1 MFQEYESEVDDDE
14 DQEDTPKISEV
25 TIFTFTAFQLCC

>member
-25 TIFTFTAFQLCC
+25 TFFTTFQLCC